1 MDESVI
7 EKLTDYLSLLK
18 LEALTGEEVFLL
30 ENSGLD
36 VESPCY
42 VANLLE
48 FLVNYRLKNNICASL
63 DSEMLQSIAN
73 KEGCSISVAEPD
85 NSNFNSLVIP
95 INYRC

>member
-1 MDESVI
+1 MDDTVI

-36 VESPCY
+36 VDSPCY
-42 VANLLE
+42 VASLLQL
-48 FLVNYRLKNNICASL
+48 LVKYRLENNICASL
-63 DSEMLQSIAN
+63 DSAMLQSIAN

-85 NSNFNSLVIP
+85 NSNFNSTIIP